1 MPRTPNVAPALSRTR
16 PARACT
22 TAPTTAAV
30 PTTTSEAVVAWCGLW
45 PSRYTRAGTGRRGT
59 PHRPRAGG
67 GAEEDARGGGG
78 RGRARPKEARGGGQ
92 GEDAPPPAERAEA
105 G

>member
-22 TAPTTAAV
+22 PAPTTAAV

-45 PSRYTRAGTGRRGT
+45 PSRYTRAG
-59 PHRPRAGG
+59 RPAGAREGG
-67 GAEEDARGGGG
+67 GAGYNRGGCGGGG
-78 RGRARPKEARGGGQ
+78 RARAQRVQEGGQ
-92 GEDAPPPAERAEA
+92 GEDGPPPAERAEA
-105 G
+105 